1 MQTGT
6 AAAPLTMRRVPIPPP
21 APTDTAEKRLTQQD
35 RAPHTPINTATLRPI
50 PKGQGPRLAKTPMV
64 ALRLTLPGREHR
76 RQTPTAATL
85 TMPKGQGLRPQP
97 MLMADPP
104 ITIPASA
111 QFEPLPRGQLHT
123 PASPTMAE

>member
-21 APTDTAEKRLTQQD
+21 APTDMAEKQLTPQD
-35 RAPHTPINTATLRPI
+35 RAPRTPINTATLRPI
-50 PKGQGPRLAKTPMV
+50 PKGQGLRLAKTPMV
-64 ALRLTLPGREHR
+64 APRLTLPGREHR

-97 MLMADPP
+97 ILKSDRPQTTRAYVHKAAILAAPP
-104 ITIPASA
+104 P
-111 QFEPLPRGQLHT
+111 
-123 PASPTMAE
+123 PTT